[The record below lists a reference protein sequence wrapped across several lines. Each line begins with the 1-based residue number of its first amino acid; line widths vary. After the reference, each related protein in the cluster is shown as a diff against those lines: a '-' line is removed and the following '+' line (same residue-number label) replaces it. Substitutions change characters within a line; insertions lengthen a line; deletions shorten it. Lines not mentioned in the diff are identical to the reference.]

1 MSCGDNPA
9 KMYWYVLINNS
20 WCLENIHQIW
30 KMVIK
35 RCAITQMQGVRKNA
49 FCITAYTSIWHF
61 QSHPMSFFLK
71 MVSRCFKTW
80 NTPTHC
86 TIQCTYCIWITQYSL
101 MNPVIYTITKVKLS
115 IQDVSVIFS
124 LAQHCSTCHRSD
136 KQITQDHKQSNALF
150 RWA

>member
-9 KMYWYVLINNS
+9 KMYWYLLINNS

-35 RCAITQMQGVRKNA
+35 RCAITQMQGVRKK
-49 FCITAYTSIWHF
+49 CILHNGVHF
-61 QSHPMSFFLK
+61 QSQPMSFFLK
-71 MVSRCFKTW
+71 MVSRFFKTW
-80 NTPTHC
+80 NTPTYC
-86 TIQCTYCIWITQYSL
+86 TMPCTYCIWITQFSL
-101 MNPVIYTITKVKLS
+101 LNPVIYTITKVKLS

-124 LAQHCSTCHRSD
+124 LAQHCSTCHHSD